1 MSEQHKQNILV
12 DSEIKVYVKQ
22 DEHANQ
28 DSLPLRFG
36 FFFPENKVLELFDCK
51 EQSTDNN
58 EDKVGIKYRL
68 KASFKD
74 VDENE
79 HSATFIIL
87 DNSRNYPIV
96 KTLWMNDFYAEDKLS
111 EYLKSLR
118 KKNEINP
125 DFLVGMHPYYI
136 NGEANTVEGF
146 ISVLANLNFDK
157 DKKIISITK
166 EKEKTQKDNKEL
178 KNEVKDLTEEISQI
192 KEKLHN
198 KNTEEI
204 RTIRPKNISIYEHQ
218 DKYPDIGKIANKVT
232 KIYGPPGT
240 GKTTT
245 LINLVK
251 ENIKNGIKPDEI
263 GFFSFTNFSINVAK
277 KRIVEAFPHY
287 DLDRDFTGFRTLHS
301 VAYQTLKTNLN
312 ILDKEQA
319 LSFDEDFKVE
329 ERYLQEDDISSL
341 VLRSKHPVVDTAA
354 VARAKMIS
362 LREHLENLLPGDDYF
377 LNKWLKY
384 PSKNCDRP
392 VYKEDF
398 EIIIRYNELFEEYKK
413 SIGVI
418 DYTAI
423 IEKGLE
429 QDKSIPQFKVIFVDE
444 AQDFSKLEWTFIEKL
459 FRKTQHIY
467 MAGDD
472 DQAISESTGA
482 SAQIFVDY
490 KFDEEIV
497 LNQSYR
503 IPPKIHESLF
513 EDNGILSI
521 LNKFNPF
528 RKEKNWNAKIESA
541 EGMVYKIHLNELL
554 DLVTKNHKKEWLI
567 MSATNATIQKF
578 SSLLISKKQSHI
590 LSNRIMP
597 DNNYGEDILP
607 SIRLATIW
615 GAKGDEAD
623 CTVLLRDNFV
633 DETMMARDPRLK
645 YVAQTRAKFLHF
657 ESSEKYYSSSQIDI
671 SVFKTIKNIN
681 VLRNQAKEPNNPN
694 ESIPSSNEFKT
705 YHNKDNDK
713 TSDMTAEIIH
723 KTPNNVISDIEKELE
738 IINEPPFNG
747 EFYKHNVSKLLDVIY
762 CKRGRYDGVELIM
775 EDGTKRAKI
784 FGNIPKTYEVASK
797 LKGHRIYTDVANPSK
812 NSDREW
818 FKNIFIFEEL

>member
-1 MSEQHKQNILV
+1 MSQKIKQNLLK
-12 DSEIKVYVKQ
+12 DRDIKVYIKQ

-36 FFFPENKVLELFDCK
+36 FYFPENKVLELFDC
-51 EQSTDNN
+51 EDQRIENN
-58 EDKVGIKYRL
+58 EGEVGVKYRL
-68 KASFKD
+68 RASFED
-74 VDENE
+74 LDENE

-125 DFLVGMHPYYI
+125 DFLIGMHPYYI

-198 KNTEEI
+198 KNTDEI
-204 RTIRPKNISIYEHQ
+204 RTIQPKNISIYEYK
-218 DKYPDIGKIANKVT
+218 DKFPEIGKIANKVT

-251 ENIKNGIKPDEI
+251 ENIKSGIKPDEI

-341 VLRSKHPVVDTAA
+341 VVRSKHTVVDTAA

-362 LREHLENLLPGDDYF
+362 LREHLENLLPGDNYV
-377 LNKWLKY
+377 LNKWLQY

-490 KFDEEIV
+490 NFDEEIV

-513 EDNGILSI
+513 QENGILSI

-528 RKEKNWNAKIESA
+528 RKEKNWNAKIEAA
-541 EGMVYKIHLNELL
+541 EGMVFRIHTNELL
-554 DLVTKNHKKEWLI
+554 DFIIKYPNKEWLI
-567 MSATNATIQKF
+567 MSARNVTIKKF
-578 SSLLISKKQSHI
+578 SSLLISKRQSHF
-590 LSNRIMP
+590 LSNKIMP
-597 DNNYGEDILP
+597 DNNYGDDIKP
-607 SIRLATIW
+607 SINLATIW
-615 GAKGDEAD
+615 GAKGGEAD
-623 CTVLLRDNFV
+623 CTVLIRDDFP
-633 DETMMARDPRLK
+633 DEQMMDRDPRLK
-645 YVAQTRAKFLHF
+645 YVAQTRAKVLHF
-657 ESSEKYYSSSQIDI
+657 EVSDKYNSTTKIDP
-671 SVFKTIKNIN
+671 SVFNSLKDIK
-681 VLRNQAKEPNNPN
+681 VLRKQVTEL
-694 ESIPSSNEFKT
+694 NEFKNQL
-705 YHNKDNDK
+705 HKDKDEDEATDVPKKTIGKTQINDIQQIK
-713 TSDMTAEIIH
+713 
-723 KTPNNVISDIEKELE
+723 KELD

-747 EFYKHNVSKLLDVIY
+747 EIYKHNASKLIDVIN
-762 CKRGRYDGVELIM
+762 CKRGRYDGLELIM

-797 LKGHRIYTDVANPSK
+797 LKGYRIYTDVANPSK
-812 NSDREW
+812 NSDTEW
-818 FKNIFIFEEL
+818 FKNIYLED